1 MIRIGSGANIR
12 LKAYTEFLGAVR
24 EYVAFTLNPDA
35 RITAVPRPTE
45 PGDLMPFFDA
55 EGGRYRERLESTKTS
70 LRLVAG
76 RPELVRE
83 SSTLV
88 RQARLLAAARAGADV
103 DALPAERFDALWQA
117 ERQFIDAARA
127 ELSLPS
133 AFTAAGPGLSDAA
146 AVA

>member
-35 RITAVPRPTE
+35 RITAVPRPRD
-45 PGDLMPFFDA
+45 PGDLMPSFDS
-55 EGGRYRERLESTKTS
+55 EGAPYRERLESTKTAP
-70 LRLVAG
+70 RLVAG

-83 SSTLV
+83 SSALV
-88 RQARLLAAARAGADV
+88 RQARLLASARAGTTV
-103 DALPAERFDALWQA
+103 DAMPSERFDALWQA